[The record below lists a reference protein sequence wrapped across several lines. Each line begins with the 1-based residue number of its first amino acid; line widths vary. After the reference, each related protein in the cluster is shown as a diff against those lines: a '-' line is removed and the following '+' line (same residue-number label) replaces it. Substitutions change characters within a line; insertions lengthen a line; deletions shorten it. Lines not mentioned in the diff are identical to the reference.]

1 MSEVAQRSFTGDAL
15 AGKVPPSIR
24 VVSWAL
30 GGHPS
35 LSTELTSQVQGGHC
49 REAEPGGARAC
60 GGGQRA
66 SQGAEVGIGG
76 LWRVLSEEAPEMG
89 RGRAPFPLHLRW
101 QLHTDLGP
109 GLGVPGGGS
118 PGWAGV
124 KEAQRLGGPPPPGPV
139 FPGLSAASPQGMPGL
154 ESWTEPQAGVFRPAP
169 GWGLVGPKAFRRPA
183 RPQGQLPSGRGR
195 EKSRPTPPAAPLVSP
210 HEAACPSA
218 CPHPQHLPS
227 WATPLPPSPS
237 GVSFTA
243 QPCEVGS
250 LPLPFTE
257 KQQRKWGHR
266 GGYHSMW
273 PPSRPQSPPLLPSGA
288 MELSPGLGP
297 HGQEAPAGRGCVTE
311 MLVEVA
317 QTLGV
322 PQPPP
327 ARHSPT

>member
-1 MSEVAQRSFTGDAL
+1 MRWGATREPRRRG
-15 AGKVPPSIR
+15 GHW
-24 VVSWAL
+24 WAL
-30 GGHPS
+30 EGFVRGGPRDG
-35 LSTELTSQVQGGHC
+35 QRQGPLPPTLKVAAPH
-49 REAEPGGARAC
+49 RPGPGPRGARW
-60 GGGQRA
+60 R
-66 SQGAEVGIGG
+66 EPRVGWG
-76 LWRVLSEEAPEMG
+76 E
-89 RGRAPFPLHLRW
+89 
-101 QLHTDLGP
+101 
-109 GLGVPGGGS
+109 GGS
-118 PGWAGV
+118 
-124 KEAQRLGGPPPPGPV
+124 EARGPPPPGPV

-169 GWGLVGPKAFRRPA
+169 GWRLVGPKAFRRPA